1 MGLREVPPSQAEVL
15 NPPLLCHCLMFDK
28 EVNINIPTFFFA
40 HFGTF
45 YSYSYS
51 FQRILANRAKKI
63 FKAQIS
69 FFTTLKNSL
78 FGEILN
84 INEWKDFRG
93 WLIFGI
99 FCEGEQICII
109 TEHFYALYVNSLMEQ
124 RHI

>member
-28 EVNINIPTFFFA
+28 EVNINIPTFFLA

-63 FKAQIS
+63 FK
-69 FFTTLKNSL
+69 
-78 FGEILN
+78 ILN
-84 INEWKDFRG
+84 IK
-93 WLIFGI
+93 IF
-99 FCEGEQICII
+99 
-109 TEHFYALYVNSLMEQ
+109 LSS
-124 RHI
+124 RHLKIHYLVKY

>member
-28 EVNINIPTFFFA
+28 EVNINIPTFFLA
-40 HFGTF
+40 HFRTF

-84 INEWKDFRG
+84 INE
-93 WLIFGI
+93 
-99 FCEGEQICII
+99 
-109 TEHFYALYVNSLMEQ
+109 
-124 RHI
+124 